1 MVTAQSASR
10 LARNFHITEGK
21 MDKSKTVVDKLVGIE
36 DRHPEKAP
44 VCTMC
49 GKSAIQLVD
58 GEPSCADHV
67 EQVYEHQVEDYT
79 SKHLTDHAARE
90 I

>member
-1 MVTAQSASR
+1 MAEAKG
-10 LARNFHITEGK
+10 EGGMEK
-21 MDKSKTVVDKLVGIE
+21 LKEVVEKVLNSE
-36 DRHPEKAP
+36 EKAAKGQ

-49 GKSAIQLVD
+49 GKPATQLVD

-67 EQVYEHQVEDYT
+67 EPVYEHQVEDYM
-79 SKHLTDHAARE
+79 SKHLADTEWRK

>member
-1 MVTAQSASR
+1 MAEAKG
-10 LARNFHITEGK
+10 EGGMEK
-21 MDKSKTVVDKLVGIE
+21 LKAVV
-36 DRHPEKAP
+36 EKVLNSEKKAAKGQ

-49 GKSAIQLVD
+49 GKPATQLAD

-67 EQVYEHQVEDYT
+67 EPVYEHQAEDYM
-79 SKHLTDHAARE
+79 SQHLADTEWRK